1 VREKGL
7 TTLDVHRDFIRN
19 SDFICEQASLQHRIL
34 TPCHLDGT
42 SMWTARHRSSRYMP
56 SFLACYDGLNDK
68 ALMLQQQ
75 RTFLAMAPQLPR
87 EGMDHHVL
95 GGGGDNLADVRLT
108 SRKKGGGKIRV
119 GFISTNFRAHSVG
132 KLFIGLVQKKGGI
145 DRSKFEVWDAQLH
158 L

>member
-1 VREKGL
+1 
-7 TTLDVHRDFIRN
+7 
-19 SDFICEQASLQHRIL
+19 
-34 TPCHLDGT
+34 
-42 SMWTARHRSSRYMP
+42 MP

-95 GGGGDNLADVRLT
+95 GGGGDNLADVRLP
-108 SRKKGGGKIRV
+108 SRKKGEGKIRV

-132 KLFIGLVQKKGGI
+132 KLFIGLVQKEGGI
-145 DRSKFEVWDAQLH
+145 DRSKFEVRVGHPVWVCGCVGHAFQL
-158 L
+158 